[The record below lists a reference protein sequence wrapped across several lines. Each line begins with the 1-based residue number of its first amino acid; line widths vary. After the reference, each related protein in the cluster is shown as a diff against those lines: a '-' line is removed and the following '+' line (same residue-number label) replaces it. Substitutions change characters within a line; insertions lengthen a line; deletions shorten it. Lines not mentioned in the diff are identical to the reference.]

1 MIDTGSDAA
10 TWAVLDAAS
19 VAEGYNEYVRI
30 AEVLNVVGV
39 LAAER
44 DEVPVPPRTDLP
56 LSL

>member
-1 MIDTGSDAA
+1 MDMGSDEA

-19 VAEGYNEYVRI
+19 VAQGYNEYVRV
-30 AEVLNVVGV
+30 AEVLNVVGA

-44 DEVPVPPRTDLP
+44 DEIPVPPRTDLP